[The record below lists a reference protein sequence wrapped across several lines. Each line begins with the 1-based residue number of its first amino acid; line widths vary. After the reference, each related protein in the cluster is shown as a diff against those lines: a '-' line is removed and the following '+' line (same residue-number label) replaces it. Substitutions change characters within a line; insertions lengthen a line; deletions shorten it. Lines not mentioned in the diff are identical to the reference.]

1 MKTVE
6 GLFPYPVQVRRSA
19 VPREML
25 DHEFH
30 HLQDEVLLLG
40 SMVEQA
46 ILDSVEALKKRDIKT
61 SKHIMAGDKEINERR
76 FAIENAILV
85 LIATQQPMAHDLR
98 FLAAILEVDTELERI
113 GDYAKGI
120 AKVNILMGDDSLP
133 MPVVEITRMA
143 EISVDMLH
151 RALGAFVSEDSDLAR
166 RIPEEDD
173 QVDGLYNRI
182 YDNLV
187 KAMIADPKSIDHAN
201 YLLWVAHNLERTADR
216 VTNICERTV
225 FIATGE
231 LMEITDADED
241 ELAEE

>member
-1 MKTVE
+1 MKIIE
-6 GLFPYPVQVRRSA
+6 GFNSHPVSVRRST
-19 VPREML
+19 VPRETL

-46 ILDSVEALKKRDIKT
+46 ILDSVEALKKRDLKT
-61 SKHIMAGDKEINERR
+61 SKHVMAGDRYINEKR

-120 AKVNILMGDDSLP
+120 AKVNLLMGDDALP
-133 MPVVEITRMA
+133 IPVLEITRMA
-143 EISVDMLH
+143 EKSVDMLH
-151 RALGAFVSEDSDLAR
+151 RSLGAFISEDSDLAR

-173 QVDGLYNRI
+173 QVDDLYNRI
-182 YDNLV
+182 YHNLV
-187 KAMIADPKSIDHAN
+187 TAMIADPQYIDHAN
-201 YLLWVAHNLERTADR
+201 HILWVAHNLERTADR

-231 LMEITDADED
+231 LMEIQDQDEE